1 MRRPERSQDPALA
14 RALFEEAPAV
24 NVASRSPDGA
34 PVLRAL
40 NVVAVDRPESPLGAN
55 GFALAFHGAPAGEKA
70 LCVGQPAVFG
80 CERVV
85 AAIPSWFT
93 SDQRA
98 CPATTWYL
106 SAQAH
111 GTLEAVQDPV
121 EKARILQA
129 LMTRFQPEGRHRP
142 ITAEDPMYA
151 AAVRNL
157 LVVKVSP
164 NRVTAKASVGQDKP
178 PEVRHAVL
186 RRLWER
192 GDPGDVAAIA
202 TALRFA
208 PAPWPDW
215 LRHGDARLH
224 PALAD
229 HDGALQLLANAEW
242 SSMFAADQRRRAL
255 AGGSAL
261 VGATVGDDVVGVARA
276 VGDGGK
282 FAWIADVFVREDH
295 RGKGLGDALARL
307 VLDHPAVRGCARVLL
322 RTRIAEGFW
331 RRHGFRAVPG
341 PDERIWMA
349 RG

>member
-1 MRRPERSQDPALA
+1 MRRTERSLDPTLA
-14 RALFEEAPAV
+14 RALFDEAPV
-24 NVASRSPDGA
+24 IHVASRTPDGE

-40 NVVAVDRPESPLGAN
+40 NVVAVDEPD

-70 LCVGQPAVFG
+70 LCVGQPAVLG

-93 SDQRA
+93 SPERA

-111 GTLEAVQDPV
+111 GTLEPVQDAT
-121 EKARILQA
+121 EKAHILQA
-129 LMTRFQPEGRHRP
+129 LMTRFQPEGRHRV

-164 NRVTAKASVGQDKP
+164 TRVTAKASVGQDKP

-192 GDPGDVAAIA
+192 GDAGDVDAIT

-208 PAPWPDW
+208 PDPWPDW
-215 LRHGDARLH
+215 LRHGEARLH
-224 PALAD
+224 PRLSDREGAARLL
-229 HDGALQLLANAEW
+229 DGAEWTAMFTGDQL
-242 SSMFAADQRRRAL
+242 RRAL

-261 VGATVGDDVVGVARA
+261 VGATIGDEVVGVARA
-276 VGDGGK
+276 VTDGGK
-282 FAWIADVFVREDH
+282 FAWIADVFVRADQ

-307 VLDHPAVRGCARVLL
+307 VLDHPAVRGCARMFL
-322 RTRIAEGFW
+322 RTQIAEGFW
-331 RRHGFRAVPG
+331 HRHGFRTIPG
-341 PDERIWMA
+341 PGDRIWMA